1 MGSEFCPR
9 YGWDTTCMGPHG
21 SYYHWTIQNDKLY
34 FFWFAKARENFLANM
49 DTAIP
54 AGDARWAGWFPNN
67 SEQYMSTNCYE
78 SVLENSDGSPGGGPT
93 KTKPEKASGTT
104 PAATK
109 PV

>member
-1 MGSEFCPR
+1 
-9 YGWDTTCMGPHG
+9 MGPHG